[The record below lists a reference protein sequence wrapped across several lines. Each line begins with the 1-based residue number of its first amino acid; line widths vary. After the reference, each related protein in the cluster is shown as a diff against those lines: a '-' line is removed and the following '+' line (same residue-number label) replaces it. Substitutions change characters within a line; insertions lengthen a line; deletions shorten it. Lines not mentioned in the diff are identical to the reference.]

1 MQTVK
6 IEPFKIIGISIRTT
20 NENGQASQEI
30 AELWQRFM
38 SENILSKIPNKIDNA
53 VYSLYTEY
61 ESDHTKPYTAILG
74 CKVENLDTIPNG
86 MVGKSFDG
94 GTYSKTT
101 AKGDL
106 MQSLVVNQWSK
117 IFEMKLDRTYDADF
131 EIFGEKAQ
139 NPADAEVEF
148 YVGIKGYQKYAN
160 KKV

>member
-1 MQTVK
+1 MQIVK

-30 AELWQRFM
+30 ADLWQRFM
-38 SENILSKIPNKIDNA
+38 SENVISKIPNKIDNS

-74 CKVENLDTIPNG
+74 CKVENLDGVPNG
-86 MVGKSFDG
+86 MVGKSFNG

-101 AKGDL
+101 SKGDL
-106 MQSLVVNQWSK
+106 MQGLVVNQWSK
-117 IFEMKLDRTYDADF
+117 IFEMELYRTYDADF

-139 NPADAEVEF
+139 NPTDAEVEF
-148 YVGIKGYQKYAN
+148 YIGIKG
-160 KKV
+160 

>member
-1 MQTVK
+1 MQIVK

-30 AELWQRFM
+30 ADLWQRFM
-38 SENILSKIPNKIDNA
+38 SENVISKIPNKIDNS

-74 CKVENLDTIPNG
+74 CKVENLDSVPNG
-86 MVGKSFDG
+86 MVGKSFNG
-94 GTYSKTT
+94 GAYSKTT
-101 AKGDL
+101 SKGDL
-106 MQSLVVNQWSK
+106 MQGLVVNQWSK
-117 IFEMKLDRTYDADF
+117 IFEMELDRTYDADF

-148 YVGIKGYQKYAN
+148 YVGIKG
-160 KKV
+160 